1 MNKNIFVT
9 NLSPDTTIHDL
20 QQAFGQFGNVTNAKV
35 VSNRQTGRSRG
46 FGFVEMSDG
55 ADQAIE
61 ALHGADLRGQPM
73 TVN

>member
-1 MNKNIFVT
+1 VNKNIFVT
-9 NLSPDTTIHDL
+9 NLSPDTTIQDL

-46 FGFVEMSDG
+46 FGFVEMSNG

-61 ALHGADLRGQPM
+61 ALRGADLRGQPM